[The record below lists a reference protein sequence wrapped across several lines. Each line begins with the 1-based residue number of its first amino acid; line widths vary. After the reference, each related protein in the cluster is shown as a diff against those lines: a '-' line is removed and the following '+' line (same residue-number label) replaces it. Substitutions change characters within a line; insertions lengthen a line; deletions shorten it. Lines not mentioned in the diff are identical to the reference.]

1 MKFLLLSF
9 FLLFFIQQP
18 DRTVYICNSSKVP
31 KYHYKS
37 NCRGLSNCNY
47 KTVKTTLAKAKKEG
61 KTLCK
66 WED

>member
-1 MKFLLLSF
+1 MKFITLSF
-9 FLLFFIQQP
+9 FLFFTSPQA
-18 DRTVYICNSSKVP
+18 DKTVYTCNSDKAP
-31 KYHYKS
+31 RYHYKS

>member
-1 MKFLLLSF
+1 MKPLLFSIFLLSINL
-9 FLLFFIQQP
+9 QA
-18 DRTVYICNSSKVP
+18 DKTVYICDSGKAP
-31 KYHYKS
+31 RYHYKS

>member
-1 MKFLLLSF
+1 MKPLLLSLF
-9 FLLFFIQQP
+9 LFFINLQA
-18 DRTVYICNSSKVP
+18 DKTVYICDSGKAP
-31 KYHYKS
+31 RYHYKP